1 MLRRRAATAA
11 AALLA
16 AGALMSA
23 IGAGSAPAKLRAPK
37 AVPAWYM
44 TAASVPDLVRQARHA
59 ACAFAKR
66 QPRGSR
72 LMLFDFGAAR
82 KYLDGSFGAD
92 LRGIHPFRNG
102 AILDALTRAALQYKR
117 CHRRG
122 SATIAYGNSNSLPG
136 NMSKL
141 DAYEAGL
148 HQAQTVTSLRRFQ
161 HQHHYRHEGAAGGGD
176 IEPGFGLPGVS
187 KALVSGAHRTRY
199 YDFGNAGGCPGQPG
213 ASGCYNGWDLGDLG
227 EVSMSGHS
235 LPLPEIYRPYEAVQ
249 WARIQDRWDGRY
261 FFAGVTG
268 APNEPL
274 SPAQGWKLLK
284 RRADAVRRELV
295 SFRDSRHAAARKAA
309 ERPASAKVGAPMTGG
324 IPAHLVANPEGFFST
339 SLIYPLANEWVASDR
354 RRFIA
359 VDAGSDPL
367 DPTTGVLG
375 IFRQNYLR
383 VTQTQR
389 VIKVP
394 GAGELEL
401 TGAPAGP
408 ARAALAGPPELR
420 FEGAGGI
427 GGILDL
433 GDATVTLDG
442 VGSP

>member
-1 MLRRRAATAA
+1 VAAVALALAGGVGAA
-11 AALLA
+11 
-16 AGALMSA
+16 
-23 IGAGSAPAKLRAPK
+23 PPKPRAPK
-37 AVPAWYM
+37 PVPAWYM
-44 TAASVPDLVRQARHA
+44 TAPSVPDLVRQARA
-59 ACAFAKR
+59 SACTFAKR
-66 QPRGSR
+66 QPKGMR
-72 LMLFDFGAAR
+72 LMLFDYGGAR

-102 AILDALTRAALQYKR
+102 AILDSLTAAARAYKR

-122 SATIAYGNSNSLPG
+122 AATIAYGNSNSLAG

-148 HQAQTVTSLRRFQ
+148 HQAQTVGALRRFQ
-161 HQHHYRHEGAAGGGD
+161 RHQHHYRHQGAAGAGD

-187 KALVSGAHRTRY
+187 KAMVSGAQRTRY

-213 ASGCYNGWDLGDLG
+213 AAGCYNGWDLGDLG
-227 EVSMSGHS
+227 EVSMAGHS

-284 RRADAVRRELV
+284 RRADGVRRELV
-295 SFRDSRHAAARKAA
+295 SFRDTPHARAREAN
-309 ERPASAKVGAPMTGG
+309 RRGAPAEEGVPMTA
-324 IPAHLVANPEGFFST
+324 ITPAHLVANPQGFFST
-339 SLIYPLANEWVASDR
+339 SVIYPLANEWVASDH

-359 VDAGSDPL
+359 VDAGVDPL
-367 DPTTGVLG
+367 DPSTGLLG

-389 VIKVP
+389 VIEVP
-394 GAGELEL
+394 EAGELEL
-401 TGAPAGP
+401 TGAPRGS
-408 ARAALAGPPELR
+408 ARAALSAPAKLR
-420 FEGAGGI
+420 FEGAGGV
-427 GGILDL
+427 GGVLDL
-433 GDATVTLDG
+433 SHSTVTLDSPAG
-442 VGSP
+442 GSP

>member
-1 MLRRRAATAA
+1 MAVT
-11 AALLA
+11 
-16 AGALMSA
+16 GAVTSA
-23 IGAGSAPAKLRAPK
+23 FGAGVAPAKLRPPK
-37 AVPAWYM
+37 PVPAWYM
-44 TAASVPDLVRQARHA
+44 TAASPPDLVRQARRT

-66 QPRGSR
+66 QPRASR

-92 LRGIHPFRNG
+92 LRDVHPFRNG
-102 AILDALTRAALQYKR
+102 AILEALTGAARQYRR

-122 SATIAYGNSNSLPG
+122 SATIAYGNTNSLAG

-148 HQAQTVTSLRRFQ
+148 HQALTVRLLRKFQ
-161 HQHHYRHEGAAGGGD
+161 RRHRLRHQGAAAAGD

-187 KALVSGAHRTRY
+187 KALVNGAHRVKY

-227 EVSMSGHS
+227 QVSMAGHS
-235 LPLPEIYRPYEAVQ
+235 LPLPEVYHRYEATQ

-268 APNEPL
+268 APDEPL
-274 SPAQGWKLLK
+274 SPARGWKLLK
-284 RRADAVRRELV
+284 RRAENVRRELV
-295 SFRDSRHAAARKAA
+295 SFRDTSYATRGRDADRRGAR
-309 ERPASAKVGAPMTGG
+309 RPASAHVGAPMTETTA
-324 IPAHLVANPEGFFST
+324 AHLVANPEGFFST
-339 SLIYPLANEWVASDR
+339 SVIHPLTNEWVVSDR

-367 DPTTGVLG
+367 DPSTGVIG

-389 VIKVP
+389 VIEVP
-394 GAGELEL
+394 GAGALKL
-401 TGAPAGP
+401 TAAPAGP
-408 ARAALAGPPELR
+408 ARAALTRSPALR
-420 FEGAGGI
+420 FEGTDGAGGV
-427 GGILDL
+427 LDL
-433 GDATVTLDG
+433 RDATVTLDG
-442 VGSP
+442 RAGGSK